1 MRKFL
6 LRLKANH
13 QRPFGVREGTALE
26 PGGYCDSDTVMGNVR
41 SGIMCLLAIY
51 CGRYL
56 DLWLGFHDVLFGDP
70 VALPSQWRMQYHSR
84 IVYAMG
90 VIGLLSVVGLI
101 AKRTPPQNK
110 EFTEHA
116 SVASAPSA
124 ACSLSVEQRLRD
136 LIVRYP
142 VLHDQI
148 WGWPFLLG
156 VSLVF
161 FGKTADGS
169 PVPGLS
175 GILVPPS
182 LDFFV
187 LGKTPVSALN
197 GLLVG
202 GIAYAINHAISKAI
216 RLHLPVKLAISLSV
230 GALAI
235 WAWYALTVAMGAPI

>member
-56 DLWLGFHDVLFGDP
+56 DLWLGFHDVLFGNP
-70 VALPSQWRMQYHSR
+70 VTLPSQWRMQYHSR

-90 VIGLLSVVGLI
+90 VIGLLSVVVLI
-101 AKRTPPQNK
+101 AKRTRPQNK
-110 EFTEHA
+110 EVAEDA
-116 SVASAPSA
+116 VVASAPPA
-124 ACSLSVEQRLRD
+124 AHSLRVEQRLRD
-136 LIVRYP
+136 LIAHFP
-142 VLHDQI
+142 VLHDLI

-169 PVPGLS
+169 AVPGLS
-175 GILVPPS
+175 GIFVPPS

-202 GIAYAINHAISKAI
+202 SIAYAINHAIAKTD
-216 RLHLPVKLAISLSV
+216 RLHLATKLMISLTV